1 LDRAKLAY
9 VFPEKVEILSK
20 DVIERER
27 EGQEELQEDGDEAR
41 ETEKIEEN
49 NVSKSRS
56 DVSDVNWLS
65 KSGQVKEDNE
75 DSTDISGVPGPKYE
89 GTSSFI
95 TQENSPYTFKQENTS
110 HSLLH
115 YSKELFQLVHDNEQT
130 NPFVKVIKKGMRDM
144 EQKGSNDGYS
154 FTKEDYVYAQM
165 MEPNER
171 WNIEQA
177 EQTFHAL
184 LEDGKIMKRTEVVTE
199 T

>member
-75 DSTDISGVPGPKYE
+75 
-89 GTSSFI
+89 
-95 TQENSPYTFKQENTS
+95 
-110 HSLLH
+110 
-115 YSKELFQLVHDNEQT
+115 
-130 NPFVKVIKKGMRDM
+130 
-144 EQKGSNDGYS
+144 
-154 FTKEDYVYAQM
+154 
-165 MEPNER
+165 
-171 WNIEQA
+171 
-177 EQTFHAL
+177 
-184 LEDGKIMKRTEVVTE
+184 
-199 T
+199 